1 MLNDQRRAF
10 SDEYVNMILTTCESF
25 IEISAHSPLAQ
36 LPKIMPQELKNLP
49 CILVTSAWTHGD
61 EPIRRTYCA
70 FWKKTNDD
78 RYVRDFAK
86 LLRAEFS
93 E

>member
-36 LPKIMPQELKNLP
+36 LPKIMPQDLKNLS
-49 CILVTSAWTHGD
+49 CILVTSA
-61 EPIRRTYCA
+61 
-70 FWKKTNDD
+70 
-78 RYVRDFAK
+78 
-86 LLRAEFS
+86 
-93 E
+93 

>member
-36 LPKIMPQELKNLP
+36 LPKIMPQELKISP
-49 CILVTSAWTHGD
+49 
-61 EPIRRTYCA
+61 A
-70 FWKKTNDD
+70 FWSHPHDARRRAD
-78 RYVRDFAK
+78 PPH
-86 LLRAEFS
+86 LLRILEKD
-93 E
+93 ER